1 MINLNNCDKEPI
13 HLLGKLQRNGHL
25 IAVEVDTLKV
35 AFVSE
40 GIDESLDMSVEE
52 IFKLDIGNTFGPR
65 FLEDVKQYS
74 TTTKNYQIVKEL
86 INRGN
91 SFFKAILSKSNG
103 YLLIEL
109 EDITNLQKYNAL
121 ANEGLSFIDEA
132 SQVFDSVNDEIKM
145 ANNAAS
151 LLRGYTGFDRV
162 MVYKFNDAGDG
173 KVIAEDKKFGLEP
186 FLGLQYPASD
196 IPKQA
201 RLLYLKNKVRA
212 IYDVDDEGKEIFSL
226 DGSYALERLDLSY
239 SVFRSV
245 SPIHLQY
252 LRNMGV
258 KSTHGISLIIN
269 KKLWGMLLCH
279 DHSQTKFLS
288 IEQRLTT
295 QFFGDIISNKIAL
308 LNSNRKNLEFE
319 KLNNIV
325 NSLKFTTHDDLG
337 IAIQTHWDD
346 IANLINC
353 DGYFLKSPLGNYQA
367 GDFISEKQIEVLGLA
382 MEYNQNQVYTSN
394 SLSNE
399 GMNNEEGAFPY
410 SGFLRL
416 TISEENQEYVYFFRK
431 EKKKRINWAGNPN
444 KPVLIEENGSE
455 VLTPRKSFAKW
466 EQLVEGQSEDWSVED
481 IEYTN
486 ILRDAFITFE
496 IEHLKQVYSRAP
508 EVEEA
513 TEHYRNLLFDRN
525 KELNKLN
532 TLLKKELE
540 EKTKSQ
546 NNLRIA
552 KEAAEQM
559 NKIHTEFPST
569 LSHEMRTPLNGIMGL
584 SLMIQEKSISPELK
598 EFASMQIE
606 TTKRMTKT
614 LNRVLELA
622 KIQSE
627 GTKPVLDAFDL
638 NIFLNEVTKPF
649 KETAAKKKQKLLLIN
664 HEESKQLISDRILLE
679 QIISN
684 LITNAIKFTPENGV
698 IQLNIK
704 LVSKNLKEILEIA
717 VEDNGIGI
725 WEENLEKIFEPFFK
739 EGEITKHSDNSSGL
753 GLFLVKKYTEYLNG
767 TIRVES
773 EKGVG
778 TMFLLQIPVI
788 KA

>member
-25 IAVEVDTLKV
+25 IAVEVDSLKV

-40 GIDESLDMSVEE
+40 GLDESLNMSVEE
-52 IFKLDIGNTFGPR
+52 IFKMDIGNTFGPW
-65 FLEDVKQYS
+65 FLDEVKKYA
-74 TTTKNYQIVKEL
+74 TTSKNYQIVKDL
-86 INRGN
+86 IIKGN

-109 EDITNLQKYNAL
+109 EDVTNLQKYNAY

-132 SQVFDSVNDEIKM
+132 SQVFENINDETKLAI
-145 ANNAAS
+145 NAAS
-151 LLRGYTGFDRV
+151 LLRTYTGYDRV
-162 MVYKFNDAGDG
+162 MVYKFNDNGDG

-186 FLGLQYPASD
+186 FLGLHYPASD

-212 IYDVDDEGKEIFSL
+212 IYDVEDEGKDIFSL
-226 DGSYALERLDLSY
+226 DGSHAEERLDLSY

-252 LRNMGV
+252 LNNMGV
-258 KSTHGISLIIN
+258 KSTHGVSLIIN

-279 DHSQTKFLS
+279 DHTKSKFLS

-295 QFFGDIISNKIAL
+295 QFFGDLMSNRIALINSNK
-308 LNSNRKNLEFE
+308 KNEEFE
-319 KLNNIV
+319 KLNTIV

-337 IAIQTHWDD
+337 VAIQTHWQEIGD
-346 IANLINC
+346 LIKC
-353 DGYFLKSPLGNYQA
+353 DGYFLQSPLGTYQS
-367 GDFISEKQIEVLGLA
+367 GEQISEKQIEVLDSA
-382 MEYNQNQVYTSN
+382 MEYNQDLVYTSN

-399 GMNNEEGAFPY
+399 GMNNTEGLFPY

-416 TISEENQEYVYFFRK
+416 TISEENKEFVYLFRK
-431 EKKKRINWAGNPN
+431 EKKKKINWAGNPN
-444 KPVLIEENGSE
+444 KPVLVEENGQE
-455 VLTPRKSFAKW
+455 GLTPRKSFSKW
-466 EQLVEGQSEDWSVED
+466 EQLVEGQSEDWSAQDVE
-481 IEYTN
+481 YAN

-496 IEHLKQVYSRAP
+496 IEHLKQVYSTGT

-513 TEHYRNLLFDRN
+513 TEHYRNLLFERN
-525 KELNKLN
+525 KELNRLN
-532 TLLKKELE
+532 SLLKKELE

-559 NKIHTEFPST
+559 NKMQTEFPST

-584 SLMIQEKSISPELK
+584 SLMIQEKSVSPELK

-622 KIQSE
+622 KIQSD
-627 GTKPVLDAFDL
+627 GTKPILDAFDL
-638 NIFLNEVTKPF
+638 NNFLNETVKPL
-649 KETAAKKKQKLLLIN
+649 KETASKKRQKLLLIN
-664 HEESKQLISDRILLE
+664 HEEEMHIISDQILLE

-684 LITNAIKFTPENGV
+684 LITNAIKFTPEKGV

-725 WEENLEKIFEPFFK
+725 WEENLERIFEPFFK

-753 GLFLVKKYTEYLNG
+753 GLFLVKKYSEYLNG
-767 TIRVES
+767 KIRVES

-778 TMFLLQIPVI
+778 SMFLVQIPVV